1 MISLEKWKI
10 LTTLQKLPKNVG
22 NLAKLIVATS
32 SEKLPKVQLIAQ
44 SGHTGLS
51 YLMKISQQGMELFS
65 RRRWRL
71 ISAQVVS
78 CCVYENTKQ

>member
-1 MISLEKWKI
+1 MISIEKWKI

-44 SGHTGLS
+44 SGHTGHS
-51 YLMKISQQGMELFS
+51 YLMKISHSKAWSSLVEGGEGSYLPK
-65 RRRWRL
+65 W
-71 ISAQVVS
+71 
-78 CCVYENTKQ
+78 